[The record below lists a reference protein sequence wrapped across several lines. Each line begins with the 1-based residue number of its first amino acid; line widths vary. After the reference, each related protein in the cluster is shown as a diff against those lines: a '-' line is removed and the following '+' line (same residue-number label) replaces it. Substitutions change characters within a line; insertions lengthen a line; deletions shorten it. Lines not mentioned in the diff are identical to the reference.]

1 MYRLFLRTFFTYFH
15 LDGVTSQIFW
25 YDMLEHVQDMFEY
38 VYISLN
44 MFEYMLKICLNLLIF
59 ILLKQQETS

>member
-1 MYRLFLRTFFTYFH
+1 MYRLFLHTFFTYFH
-15 LDGVTSQIFW
+15 LDGVASQIFW

-59 ILLKQQETS
+59 ILLEKQETS